1 MDVRVAGAEGGG
13 HVLPARGVCAWPG
26 VARPGA
32 GHSVVPAGPVLLVGV
47 RLGLDQGAQGSL
59 RLRGGSGAPSG
70 WPPQQQPQHELQQQ
84 PQQQQTPSGE
94 GGGPQEFPG
103 FEHGFVDNGV
113 SYAEQFAAQLRER
126 RRMGM

>member
-47 RLGLDQGAQGSL
+47 RLGPDEGGQGTL

-70 WPPQQQPQHELQQQ
+70 WPPPPQQQQQQ
-84 PQQQQTPSGE
+84 QQQQQTPSGE
-94 GGGPQEFPG
+94 GAGRPQEFPG